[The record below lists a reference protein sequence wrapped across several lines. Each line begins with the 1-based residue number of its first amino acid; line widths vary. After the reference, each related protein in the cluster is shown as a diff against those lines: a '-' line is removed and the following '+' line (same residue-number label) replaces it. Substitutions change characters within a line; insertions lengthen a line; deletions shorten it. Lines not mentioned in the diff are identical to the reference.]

1 MKIWKL
7 YFFSPE
13 CGGIWQQTH
22 VYAKNL
28 KEAKSVVANKYYIS
42 PRKVFQA

>member
-13 CGGIWQQTH
+13 SGGTWWETH
-22 VYAKNL
+22 VYAKSA
-28 KEAKSVVANKYYIS
+28 KEAKSVVENKYYTK
-42 PRKVFQA
+42 KVFLA

>member
-1 MKIWKL
+1 MKHFKL

-42 PRKVFQA
+42 PRRVFEA